1 MSDIKVN
8 VQDSPYVITN
18 TINKVHIRV
27 MNVDLFTSVSVTVS
41 LYNNES
47 LIDNKFFK
55 IEGEEYNNWGNSD
68 QYLVDIVLTKLGL
81 TPVA

>member
-1 MSDIKVN
+1 MSDINVN

-18 TINKVHIRV
+18 TITKVQIRV
-27 MNVDLFTSVSVTVS
+27 MSVELFTSVSVVAS
-41 LYNNES
+41 LFNNES

-68 QYLVDIVLTKLGL
+68 QYLVNLVLNKLGL
-81 TPVA
+81 TPSV